1 MIDGLI
7 AIVGERRWSSIDGD
21 ATSSDPKC
29 LSAAM
34 AARAEMCPTCDPA
47 PGDSARCCCTASNPT
62 TSKVLQKMFERFW
75 QIVFTTSNYFYA
87 IAYFH
92 CRRYSKKVKIV

>member
-29 LSAAM
+29 LSAAV

-47 PGDSARCCCTASNPT
+47 PGDSARSCCIASNPT
-62 TSKVLQKMFERFW
+62 TSKVLRKMFYNVERFW
-75 QIVFTTSNYFYA
+75 LIVLQ
-87 IAYFH
+87 
-92 CRRYSKKVKIV
+92 RRIISTP